1 MRIFRLF
8 SGFIIGWALAS
19 ICTSIVLAATGF
31 NEVSSTT
38 DSIKVTAG
46 LIGGL
51 VGIFVAH
58 RKNNPKMYED

>member
-1 MRIFRLF
+1 MRVFRLF

-19 ICTSIVLAATGF
+19 ICASIVLAAAGF

-46 LIGGL
+46 LIGEL

-58 RKNNPKMYED
+58 RESNPKMYED